1 MEDALLIAAGYVL
14 GSMPFGYWL
23 PRALRGTDIRT
34 VGSGN
39 VGASNVWRTFGW
51 RLGLPVL
58 ALDVAKGAAAA
69 LLGLLL
75 AGEVVGVLAGSAAI
89 VGHWR
94 PLFLG
99 LTRGGKV
106 VATTGG
112 VVIAL
117 APLAGLCCGGRLAP
131 RLSRLPLRVTGV
143 NRRRSLSAAVRA
155 AVRCV
160 LGGSRFHDRCRSRD
174 RRPPSSESPAPR
186 SRGGTEGDAAPQTS
200 LCSQS
205 SSPLKRA
212 VRVPLASSSRSSPTV
227 PNRSASTSCAWIV
240 SKLTC
245 RACTKSPSASS
256 AS

>member
-117 APLAGLCCGGRLAP
+117 APLAGLCCAGVWLLVFLAF
-131 RLSRLPLRVTGV
+131 RYASLASLAAGASLPLFALLFDASWAVLGFTIGAAVAIVVLHRA
-143 NRRRSLSAAVRA
+143 NLRRLVRGEEPRATLRLKPRSAASPRA
-155 AVRCV
+155 R
-160 LGGSRFHDRCRSRD
+160 
-174 RRPPSSESPAPR
+174 
-186 SRGGTEGDAAPQTS
+186 
-200 LCSQS
+200 
-205 SSPLKRA
+205 
-212 VRVPLASSSRSSPTV
+212 
-227 PNRSASTSCAWIV
+227 
-240 SKLTC
+240 
-245 RACTKSPSASS
+245 
-256 AS
+256 